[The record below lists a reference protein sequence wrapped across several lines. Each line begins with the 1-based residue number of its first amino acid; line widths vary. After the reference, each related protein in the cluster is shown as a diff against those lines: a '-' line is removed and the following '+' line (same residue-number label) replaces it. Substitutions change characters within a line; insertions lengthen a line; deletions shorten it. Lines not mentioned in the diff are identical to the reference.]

1 MDTCW
6 AEHVRAK
13 MGSLGGGQA
22 PKPFLPH
29 LPKGAACTQVRCLF
43 GQIRLRTGW
52 GGPASCTDPPLDGV
66 GGPTSCTGDSLFTPP
81 WERRPFTFQMEVMAR
96 TCQASAAHR
105 TTRRQAASEGQGER
119 GEKGLPAS

>member
-43 GQIRLRTGW
+43 GQIRPRTGW
-52 GGPASCTDPPLDGV
+52 GGPA
-66 GGPTSCTGDSLFTPP
+66 SCTGDSLFTPP

-119 GEKGLPAS
+119 GEKGMPAS